1 MSLIVT
7 PRQLTRRAE
16 FYQQLASLLTAGV
29 GVIQALDMIQRSP
42 RSWSTRE
49 PIKRV
54 ISGIS
59 QGATFAESVLSQGR
73 WLPTFDLALIRAA
86 EESGRLPESFRLLAG
101 YYTERAQLA
110 RSVIARI
117 AYPAFILHFAILV
130 FPPSQL
136 GQLVLQGNVAAFL
149 WSKLQLL
156 LPGYALLFLIAFACQ
171 GRHGE
176 SWRSFVE
183 KILHGIPVLGQARR
197 NLALARL
204 SAALEGLISA
214 GVSIIDAWELSAD
227 ASGSPTLRRAVRPWR
242 NAIQSGDTPGELVN
256 QTRVFPELFAN
267 LYHTGEVSGQ
277 LDDTLRRLHN
287 HYQEEGSR
295 KLQTFAFWVP
305 VLIYLA
311 IAIAIGAWIIRFWM
325 GYFQG
330 ITEQINF

>member
-1 MSLIVT
+1 MPLIVT
-7 PRQLTRRAE
+7 PRELTRRAE
-16 FYQQLASLLTAGV
+16 FYQQLASLLAAGM
-29 GVIQALDMIQRSP
+29 GMIQALDMIRRSP
-42 RSWSTRE
+42 RSWSSRE

-54 ISGIS
+54 ITRITA
-59 QGATFAESVLSQGR
+59 GATLYESVLSQGR
-73 WLPTFDLALIRAA
+73 WLPPFDLALIHAA

-110 RSVIARI
+110 RSVLARV
-117 AYPAFILHFAILV
+117 AYPAFILHFALLI

-136 GQLVLQGNVAAFL
+136 AQLVLQGNVTAFV
-149 WSKLQLL
+149 WSKLQWL
-156 LPGYALLFLIAFACQ
+156 LPAYALIFLVAFACQ

-176 SWRSFVE
+176 SWRWFIE

-227 ASGSPTLRRAVRPWR
+227 ASGSPALRRAVRPWR
-242 NAIQSGDTPGELVN
+242 NSIQSGDTPGELVN
-256 QTRVFPELFAN
+256 QARVFPELFAN

-277 LDDTLRRLHN
+277 LDDTLRRLHQ

-295 KLQTFAFWVP
+295 KLQTFAFWLP
-305 VLIYLA
+305 VLIYLIVA
-311 IAIAIGAWIIRFWM
+311 VGIGIWIIRFGM

-330 ITEQINF
+330 INQMIDF